1 MTTKFDGIT
10 VNRYLHTV
18 ESYQTN
24 RPFERACA
32 DFVGCVIIRTMR
44 SFHYTI
50 ILLTLTLSSCASVQV
65 TQSPP
70 EDDQPVPTVAQEIPS
85 HPYADV
91 PSEHLSTLLQAEF
104 AIRERDLDAGL
115 IHLMAASQAIPD
127 PAIARR
133 ALQLAQYIRRP
144 DATLEMAA
152 RVSDLDPSDGG
163 AATLAAAV
171 VIERGDIA
179 SALTYS
185 RRAFDAGSDIN
196 PAALLNNFGGQTP
209 ETQAATRNLLTALE
223 ADYPED
229 ARSVF
234 AIALLEWR
242 QGNRDAAATKLD
254 KLFTIEPFHERGT
267 LLLTEILSQ
276 ADNPRAFDALIKAI
290 EATNSGLLRYQYAR
304 YLLGKQQLAE
314 AKEQFDALVADPA
327 ATVDHLIGAAVL
339 DIELSDSASALL
351 HLDRALSLGQR
362 ISDAQF
368 FKALALIQLGD
379 PSGAIDILGEVGPST
394 NYARALQEAAAILI
408 SEGDIGAATAFFE
421 KHRKTHPNGAELN
434 FAVHAETL
442 QTLGSIAA
450 ESVLSSGISAF
461 PTSTRLL
468 FSRANFR
475 ERAGFFELAEA
486 DYREVLNLNPGDA
499 NALNALGYALTNNTN
514 RFAEAAGLL
523 EEAIS
528 KDPRN
533 PAIIDSLGWVYF
545 KLGKDRQAEVLLK
558 EAYKQYPDPEVAA
571 HLIELLWTQGREVE
585 ARDLI
590 ANQWRASPNN
600 EHLRETASRL
610 AIPLP
615 E

>member
-1 MTTKFDGIT
+1 
-10 VNRYLHTV
+10 
-18 ESYQTN
+18 
-24 RPFERACA
+24 
-32 DFVGCVIIRTMR
+32 MR
-44 SFHYTI
+44 SLYYI
-50 ILLTLTLSSCASVQV
+50 IVLLALTLSGCASVDLAE
-65 TQSPP
+65 SPP
-70 EDDQPVPTVAQEIPS
+70 EAEQAAPIAVKVEPS
-85 HPYADV
+85 HPYADI
-91 PSEHLSTLLQAEF
+91 PGEQLSTLLQAEF
-104 AIRERDLDAGL
+104 AIRERNLDAGL
-115 IHLMAASQAIPD
+115 MHLMAASQAIPD

-133 ALQLAQYIRRP
+133 ALRLAQYIRSP
-144 DATLEMAA
+144 DATLEMAV
-152 RVSDLDPSDGG
+152 RVSDLDPSDGS

-171 VIERGDIA
+171 FIERGDIA
-179 SALTYS
+179 RALTYS

-196 PAALLNNFGGQTP
+196 PAALLNNYAGQTP
-209 ETQAATRNLLTALE
+209 ETQTATRNLLEALE
-223 ADYPED
+223 SDYPED
-229 ARSVF
+229 ARSLF

-242 QGNRDAAATKLD
+242 QGNSDVAVTKLD
-254 KLFTIEPFHERGT
+254 KLFTIEAFHERGT

-276 ADNPRAFDALIKAI
+276 ADDPGAFDPLLKAI

-304 YLLGKQQLAE
+304 YLLGKQKLKE
-314 AKEQFDALVADPA
+314 AKAQFDVLVADPA
-327 ATVDHLIGAAVL
+327 ATVDHLISAAVL

-362 ISDAQF
+362 ESDAQF
-368 FKALALIQLGD
+368 FKALALIQLND
-379 PSGAIDILGEVGPST
+379 VSGALKALGAVGPST
-394 NYARALQEAAAILI
+394 NYGRALQEASTILV
-408 SEGDIGAATAFFE
+408 SQGDIGAANTFFE
-421 KHRKTHPNGAELN
+421 EHRQVHADGAELN
-434 FAVHAETL
+434 FALHAETL
-442 QTLGSIAA
+442 QTLGSIEA
-450 ESVLSSGISAF
+450 ESVLSRGINAF

-468 FSRANFR
+468 FARANFR
-475 ERAGFFELAEA
+475 ERAGFFDLAEA
-486 DYREVLNLNPGDA
+486 DYRQILNLNPGDA
-499 NALNALGYALTNNTN
+499 SALNALGYALTNNTD
-514 RFAEAAGLL
+514 RFQEAAGLL

-545 KLGKDRQAEVLLK
+545 KLGKDRQAELLLK

>member
-1 MTTKFDGIT
+1 
-10 VNRYLHTV
+10 
-18 ESYQTN
+18 
-24 RPFERACA
+24 
-32 DFVGCVIIRTMR
+32 MR
-44 SFHYTI
+44 SLHYI
-50 ILLTLTLSSCASVQV
+50 IGLLALTLSGCASVDLVESPVETEQV
-65 TQSPP
+65 A
-70 EDDQPVPTVAQEIPS
+70 PTAAKVEPS
-85 HPYADV
+85 HPYADI
-91 PSEHLSTLLQAEF
+91 PGEQLSTLLQAEF
-104 AIRERDLDAGL
+104 AIRARNLDAGL
-115 IHLMAASQAIPD
+115 MHLMAASQAIHD

-133 ALQLAQYIRRP
+133 ALQLAQYIRNQ
-144 DATLEMAA
+144 DATLEMAVRA
-152 RVSDLDPSDGG
+152 SDLDPSDGS

-171 VIERGDIA
+171 FIERGDIA
-179 SALTYS
+179 RALTYS

-196 PAALLNNFGGQTP
+196 PAALLNNYGGQTP
-209 ETQAATRNLLTALE
+209 ETQTATRNLLEALE

-229 ARSVF
+229 ARSLF

-242 QGNRDAAATKLD
+242 QGNSDVAVTKLD
-254 KLFTIEPFHERGT
+254 KLFTIEAFHERGT

-276 ADNPRAFDALIKAI
+276 ADDPDAFDPLLKAI
-290 EATNSGLLRYQYAR
+290 EATNSSLLRYQYAR
-304 YLLGKQQLAE
+304 YLLGKQKLTE
-314 AKEQFDALVADPA
+314 AKAQFDVLIADPA

-351 HLDRALSLGQR
+351 HLDRALSFGQR
-362 ISDAQF
+362 VNDAQF
-368 FKALALIQLGD
+368 FKALALIQLND
-379 PSGAIDILGEVGPST
+379 VSGALKALGAVGPST
-394 NYARALQEAAAILI
+394 NYARALQEAAAILV
-408 SEGDIGAATAFFE
+408 SQGEIGAANAFFE
-421 KHRKTHPNGAELN
+421 EHRKVHTDGAELN

-442 QTLGSIAA
+442 QTLGSIEAD
-450 ESVLSSGISAF
+450 SVLSRGISAF

-468 FSRANFR
+468 FARANFR
-475 ERAGFFELAEA
+475 ERAGFFDLAEA
-486 DYREVLNLNPGDA
+486 DYRQILNLNPGDA
-499 NALNALGYALTNNTN
+499 NALNALGYALTNNTD
-514 RFAEAAGLL
+514 RFQEAAGLL

-545 KLGKDRQAEVLLK
+545 KLGKDRQAELLLK

-590 ANQWRASPNN
+590 ANQWRNSPNN